1 MYPANIISPSSFD
14 MASDRFSDLA
24 SDMALHANLAAPVPS
39 LVCAS
44 SEEEEKEEEENQDSH
59 QSLWRSN
66 GNEC

>member
-1 MYPANIISPSSFD
+1 

-39 LVCAS
+39 LVCTS
-44 SEEEEKEEEENQDSH
+44 SEEEEKEEEEENQDSH